1 MLVLV
6 LPAATALLGYAVC
19 ALLLRQLATRP
30 RMHILVWTIGL
41 LLYAIAATTEV
52 LGGIGG
58 WTPGLYRAW
67 YLSGA
72 IGVAAYLGVGS
83 VYLHRDEPGF
93 RSLAVACVLLASAPA
108 LAGGYLGAG
117 FLGLTSGAV
126 LTLVLSTRP
135 RLFSHAVLVLLL
147 AATVAAAVIV
157 LTSPVDLTLLPTSPG
172 ETVSG
177 SAFPPATRA
186 LTPALN
192 ISGAALLIFGALSSA
207 IFFSRTRA
215 APERVVSNILIVIG
229 AFVPSFASGLTRF
242 GITSLFFVGELI
254 GMLCIVGGFL
264 LSASRYR
271 MSRDARRAEGT
282 RVPGH

>member
-6 LPAATALLGYAVC
+6 LPAVTALVGYAVC
-19 ALLLRQLATRP
+19 AVLVRQLAIRP

-52 LGGIGG
+52 IGGVVG
-58 WTPGLYRAW
+58 WTPGLYRTW

-93 RSLAVACVLLASAPA
+93 RSLAVVCVLLASAPA
-108 LAGGYLGAG
+108 LATGYLAAG
-117 FLGLTSGAV
+117 LLGLTSGV
-126 LTLVLSTRP
+126 LLTLVLSARP
-135 RLFSHAVLVLLL
+135 RLFSHAVLAVLLV
-147 AATVAAAVIV
+147 ATVAAAAIV
-157 LTSPVDLTLLPTSPG
+157 LASPIDLALLPRTPD
-172 ETVSG
+172 ETVNG
-177 SAFPPATRA
+177 SAFPPSTRA

-192 ISGAALLIFGALSSA
+192 ISGAAFLIFGAMSSA
-207 IFFSRTRA
+207 IHFGRTRA
-215 APERVVSNILIVIG
+215 APERLASNILIVIG
-229 AFVPSFASGLTRF
+229 AFVPSLASGLTRF

-254 GMLCIVGGFL
+254 GMFCIVGGFL
-264 LSASRYR
+264 LSAPRYR